1 MSCQSFFDLE
11 IMYCCIGKYLHPIFG
26 PPLAL
31 YHAEVSV
38 HFLSF
43 KAALAMNF
51 YQENIVFESL
61 KNT

>member
-1 MSCQSFFDLE
+1 
-11 IMYCCIGKYLHPIFG
+11 MYCCIGKYLHPIFD

-43 KAALAMNF
+43 KAALAINF
-51 YQENIVFESL
+51 YQEKLCL
-61 KNT
+61 KFKKHFDLS